1 MRDFIDIVA
10 TVFLFALSI
19 AYIYGCDR
27 QKGRRS

>member
-10 TVFLFALSI
+10 TVLLFALGI

>member
-10 TVFLFALSI
+10 TVLLFALGI

-27 QKGRRS
+27 QKGKRS